1 MKTVNLSQ
9 FREDPDNVSEA
20 TDEEIARLAEKLR
33 RVPSGLA
40 AMRIAYVT
48 DCPPGCMVIS
58 GNKRLRCLK
67 AAFGENGEVPA
78 EYFQDVTSMTPSERH
93 EFRLNANI
101 SDGHWNLDRLLEQ
114 YGGDEL
120 SAAGLED
127 LLSELSTDEPQ
138 ATEKTTPPPIARSSA
153 TGAAFDFDNPKA
165 ESEKNNADN
174 PEYQNFVDKFKPKK
188 TTDDCYTP
196 KIVYDA
202 VADFVAFE
210 YEKDRALFVR
220 PFYPGGDYQ
229 AFDYSGGKIV
239 VDNPPFSIMSEI
251 LSFYCERKIPFFLFA
266 SALTLFSGAAQN
278 HKLTYIVTS
287 ANITYANGATVPT
300 SFITNLDS
308 LSGEDDIIQ
317 VRADLRELLKKANK
331 ENLKDSKKELPKYQ
345 FPYCVATSARLGYLA
360 VHGENLS
367 ISRDAAAFIRK
378 LDNQEDGNSI
388 FGGGFILSER
398 AAAERAA
405 AERAAAERAAAK
417 CFELSER
424 EKEIQKLLK

>member
-20 TDEEIARLAEKLR
+20 SDEEIARLAEKLR

-48 DCPPGCMVIS
+48 DCPPGYMVIS

-67 AAFGENGEVPA
+67 AAFGESGEVPA
-78 EYFQDVTSMTPSERH
+78 EYFQDVTSMTAAERH

-127 LLSELSTDEPQ
+127 LLSELSTDEPTGGETG
-138 ATEKTTPPPIARSSA
+138 APVAK

-210 YEKDRALFVR
+210 YELDRELFVR

-229 AFDYSGGKIV
+229 AFEYSGGKIV

-266 SALTLFSGAAQN
+266 PALTLFSGAAQN
-278 HKLTYIVTS
+278 HKLTCIVAA
-287 ANITYANGATVPT
+287 ANITYANGATVLT
-300 SFITNLDS
+300 SFITNLDD
-308 LSGEDDIIQ
+308 LKGEDNIIQ
-317 VRADLRELLKKANK
+317 VRADLRELLKK
-331 ENLKDSKKELPKYQ
+331 
-345 FPYCVATSARLGYLA
+345 
-360 VHGENLS
+360 
-367 ISRDAAAFIRK
+367 
-378 LDNQEDGNSI
+378 
-388 FGGGFILSER
+388 SE
-398 AAAERAA
+398 
-405 AERAAAERAAAK
+405 
-417 CFELSER
+417 
-424 EKEIQKLLK
+424 

>member
-1 MKTVNLSQ
+1 
-9 FREDPDNVSEA
+9 
-20 TDEEIARLAEKLR
+20 
-33 RVPSGLA
+33 
-40 AMRIAYVT
+40 
-48 DCPPGCMVIS
+48 
-58 GNKRLRCLK
+58 
-67 AAFGENGEVPA
+67 
-78 EYFQDVTSMTPSERH
+78 
-93 EFRLNANI
+93 
-101 SDGHWNLDRLLEQ
+101 
-114 YGGDEL
+114 
-120 SAAGLED
+120 
-127 LLSELSTDEPQ
+127 LSELSTDEPT
-138 ATEKTTPPPIARSSA
+138 ATEKTTPPPIARGSGE

-196 KIVYDA
+196 KIVYDTL
-202 VADFVAFE
+202 ADFVAFE
-210 YEKDRALFVR
+210 YELDRELFVR

-266 SALTLFSGAAQN
+266 PALTLFSGAAQN
-278 HKLTYIVTS
+278 HKLTYMVTS
-287 ANITYANGATVPT
+287 VNITYANGATVIT

-308 LSGEDDIIQ
+308 LSGEDNIIQ
-317 VRADLRELLKKANK
+317 VRADLRELLKKANE
-331 ENLKDSKKELPKYQ
+331 ENLKESKKELPKYQ
-345 FPYCVATSARLGYLA
+345 FPDCVATSARLGYLA

-367 ISRDAAAFIRK
+367 ISRAAAAFIRK
-378 LDNQEDGNSI
+378 LDAQEGDSGI

-398 AAAERAA
+398 DAAERD
-405 AERAAAERAAAK
+405 AAERAAAK